1 MINSDND
8 KTPNAPE
15 IGSAVPVISNGTS
28 PLAHPPQIQE
38 LSEVDRISERFIISS
53 ETNV

>member
-1 MINSDND
+1 MTNSDND

-15 IGSAVPVISNGTS
+15 NSSAAPVLPIGAL

-38 LSEVDRISERFIISS
+38 LDQVDRISERFIISS

>member
-8 KTPNAPE
+8 KTPKAPE
-15 IGSAVPVISNGTS
+15 NGSAVPVLSIGTS

-38 LSEVDRISERFIISS
+38 LGQVDRISERFIISS

>member
-1 MINSDND
+1 MTNSDND

-15 IGSAVPVISNGTS
+15 NGSAVPVPPIGTL
-28 PLAHPPQIQE
+28 PLARPPQIQE
-38 LSEVDRISERFIISS
+38 LSQVDRISEQFIISS